1 MGIIDKTLKGEGKSG
16 AIANVATAGAL
27 GGIQA
32 VAKGDVEGAL
42 TQVGGLKSIDKEFN
56 GGKIGKQLSDLNPF
70 KAPKLKDI
78 PDPTAPA
85 NITAPTMAPGTSAAT
100 VRGPGSFQGAT
111 IGGVT
116 GPKGAL
122 IDMSQQGQFRDQQ
135 QALAKQLAM
144 QASGQ
149 GPSLAVNALKQG
161 QEANLAAT
169 MAQLNS
175 QRGGANPAMAR
186 ATMQTAAEIQGKAAQ
201 EAADARLKEQLGAQG
216 LLAQVSGEGRSG
228 DITLATKQ
236 ADLKQQVALEKYK
249 GDLQLAVEQGRI
261 DQQTAM
267 SMFEQ
272 ANQNARQDATLNA
285 QFQALQAQYA
295 QMGMSAQEANQRAFL
310 EIEKMK
316 QGAVMAAN
324 QQTLGQDAANKQMF
338 GNILGAGAT
347 LGAAGIKAGP
357 GGGTTPLSPGYDAGG
372 NTNTVDTLYQPQ
384 GSNAGYS

>member
-1 MGIIDKTLKGEGKSG
+1 MK
-16 AIANVATAGAL
+16 
-27 GGIQA
+27 
-32 VAKGDVEGAL
+32 
-42 TQVGGLKSIDKEFN
+42 
-56 GGKIGKQLSDLNPF
+56 LSDLDPTKSNPATGEKSVAGKLLSDPLDIGKSSASNVSKDAKAVGGAISKANPF
-70 KAPKLKDI
+70 RAPSLKDI
-78 PDPTAPA
+78 PDPTSPA
-85 NITAPTMAPGTSAAT
+85 NITAPTMTGTAAS
-100 VRGPGSFQGAT
+100 VRGPGTFQGAE
-111 IGGVT
+111 IAKVG

-122 IDMSQQGQFRDQQ
+122 INMSQQGQFRDQQ
-135 QALAKQLAM
+135 AALAKQLAM

-216 LLAQVSGEGRSG
+216 LLAQVAGQGREG

-236 ADLKQQVALEKYK
+236 ADLQQQVALEKYK

-285 QFQALQAQYA
+285 QFQSLQAQYA

-310 EIEKMK
+310 EIERMK
-316 QGAVMAAN
+316 QGAIQAQNA
-324 QQTLGQDAANKQMF
+324 QIAGADAAKKQMF
-338 GNILGAGAT
+338 GQILQAGAT
-347 LGAAGIKAGP
+347 VGGAMIGGPAGAAAG
-357 GGGTTPLSPGYDAGG
+357 SAAGG
-372 NTNTVDTLYQPQ
+372 ALAG
-384 GSNAGYS
+384 GSTTTTDPSQIAR